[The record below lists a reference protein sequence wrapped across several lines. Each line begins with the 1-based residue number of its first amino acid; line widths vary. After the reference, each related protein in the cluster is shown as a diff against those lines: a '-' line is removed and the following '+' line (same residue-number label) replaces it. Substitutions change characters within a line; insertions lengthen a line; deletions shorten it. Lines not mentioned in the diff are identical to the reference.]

1 MKRVLNKYK
10 ENPQDRLP
18 YHFIALSG
26 IIASGPTAL
35 VAVKYPNIHRHQYNM
50 QEFESKSKRKI
61 ISYITDH
68 LMLEQRLLN
77 EMDLVDY
84 IGDFSRLG
92 EERLLVRLRILLL
105 INLL

>member
-1 MKRVLNKYK
+1 
-10 ENPQDRLP
+10 
-18 YHFIALSG
+18 
-26 IIASGPTAL
+26 
-35 VAVKYPNIHRHQYNM
+35 M

-61 ISYITDH
+61 INYITDH

-77 EMDLVDY
+77 EMALVDY